1 MDIAVLATPVAVFLA
16 FGLTAWL
23 IHRRFDRY
31 EARLD
36 KFEETHR
43 ACQLS
48 LAREYVTR
56 AEVNELW
63 QRTGEHAERLARLE
77 AREDCHE

>member
-1 MDIAVLATPVAVFLA
+1 MDWTALATPVAVFLA
-16 FGLTAWL
+16 FGLTARF

-36 KFEETHR
+36 RFEKAHQ

-48 LAREYVTR
+48 IARDCATR
-56 AEVNELW
+56 AEVDELW
-63 QRTGEHAERLARLE
+63 QRTGQHAERLARLE
-77 AREDCHE
+77 AREDLP